1 MCEVVDLWL
10 ELLLEE
16 NESFDALRD
25 VLKGSWTR
33 KGPVRIRVRQQKVI
47 LL

>member
-1 MCEVVDLWL
+1 MDLWL
-10 ELLLEE
+10 ELLFEEE
-16 NESFDALRD
+16 NEPFDALRD

-33 KGPVRIRVRQQKVI
+33 KGAVRNGVGKQRGA